1 MAHKNS
7 VNNLEKRGLVRRVRD
22 ENDRRMIQMVL
33 TDKGRELIAALFPG
47 HVASIVEE
55 MGVLEPYEQEEL
67 GRLCRKLGKMA
78 AA

>member
-1 MAHKNS
+1 
-7 VNNLEKRGLVRRVRD
+7 
-22 ENDRRMIQMVL
+22 MIQMVL